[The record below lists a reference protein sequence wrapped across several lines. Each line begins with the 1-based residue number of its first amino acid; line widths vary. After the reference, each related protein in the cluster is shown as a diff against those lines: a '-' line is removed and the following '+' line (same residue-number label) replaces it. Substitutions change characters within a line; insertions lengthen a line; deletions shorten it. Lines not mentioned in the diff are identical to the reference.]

1 MARNTSGFF
10 DGELAVL
17 RAIPGVI
24 AADSATL
31 TDANFP
37 VAAAISCDGLDTIF
51 LGVEITAGTAPTATL
66 ELLFRDADAPDG
78 SRWKRLLL
86 GATPGITALAA
97 VAAPTTAVLA
107 QNSDLQEIRCFGAK
121 VVYVRVTAV
130 TNATSTTNL
139 NILGMPGQR
148 RPARR

>member
-66 ELLFRDADAPDG
+66 ELLFRDADAAVVMDPVPFLAPPLPRQRPLS
-78 SRWKRLLL
+78 SRRTAISKRS
-86 GATPGITALAA
+86 AA
-97 VAAPTTAVLA
+97 SAP
-107 QNSDLQEIRCFGAK
+107 RW
-121 VVYVRVTAV
+121 
-130 TNATSTTNL
+130 STC
-139 NILGMPGQR
+139 
-148 RPARR
+148 A